1 MGRHVAGS
9 PYPGRPRSTP
19 GAPASERAA
28 RAPAR
33 APARAD
39 LTQILAA
46 A

>member
-28 RAPAR
+28 RAR
-33 APARAD
+33 ARAD